1 MDSATRWNERG
12 QRMIQL
18 RSKGERL
25 SYVDGYN
32 NCYKQFCAYLRENSI
47 GDAVEKMTAVVNLI
61 NESVGKGEDDA
72 EIQHNHSG
80 A

>member
-1 MDSATRWNERG
+1 
-12 QRMIQL
+12 MIQL

-32 NCYKQFCAYLRENSI
+32 NCYKLFCTYLREEST

-61 NESVGKGEDDA
+61 NESVGRVFCANGERRDNGTDD
-72 EIQHNHSG
+72 S
-80 A
+80 